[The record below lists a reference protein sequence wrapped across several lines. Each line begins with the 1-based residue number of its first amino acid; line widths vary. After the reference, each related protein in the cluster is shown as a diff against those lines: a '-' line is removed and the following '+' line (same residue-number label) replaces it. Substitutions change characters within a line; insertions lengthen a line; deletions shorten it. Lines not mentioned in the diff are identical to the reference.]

1 MLIDNTAELRFL
13 ELSGFLTHP
22 PAKIQ
27 TKPDPP
33 SPVNHCDFI
42 PHFFK
47 PLDNLNQFPFA
58 LEARIIFISSTANRV
73 WRPILN

>member
-13 ELSGFLTHP
+13 ELSVSLTHRP
-22 PAKIQ
+22 PKIQ

-33 SPVNHCDFI
+33 SPVNHCNFFPD
-42 PHFFK
+42 FFK

-58 LEARIIFISSTANRV
+58 LEAWKKVLFHRRQIGFDV
-73 WRPILN
+73 QY

>member
-27 TKPDPP
+27 TKPDLPF
-33 SPVNHCDFI
+33 PVNHCNFVLI
-42 PHFFK
+42 CK

-58 LEARIIFISSTANRV
+58 LAAWKKVLFHRRQRGFDV
-73 WRPILN
+73 QY